1 MLLSVGINII
11 SEGIIFLTYIVIC
24 SSLIKSRWSKKAA
37 VCVVGAVLAVVIL
50 LQAVLFMTGHE
61 ETLLLTM
68 LPVTAYLPF
77 SVSLYVI
84 TSYGLAQT
92 ASVWTFGVLAVYI
105 LKAFKKMMG
114 WYIFQNLAFPYND
127 LWVMLLLLAAAGLL
141 VFVSF
146 RFLRKPFYSCMEK
159 KRAGLLLIFFPIF
172 GCLLLLSYFMNS
184 PLNYTVMV
192 LIVLTTLSVFLVAI
206 RAVSSQASMERM
218 KQAEEKLKD
227 QMDRQFREYEDVR
240 RKVEAGRI
248 NRHDMRHH
256 LLVMEELAKQS
267 DMEGIR
273 RYIEGLQDRLLDTE
287 HEAYCANATIDA
299 VLAPYI
305 RQAEDEGCAVTAQ
318 INLPETIPFDEMD
331 VCMVLANALEN
342 AVHACCMLSKEQD
355 RYIQMKVELRDA
367 HKLIISIKNPVE
379 LLPVFDEDGIP
390 VSTGSQEHGIG
401 LKSIRAITD
410 KYNGFF
416 RCKCDEMVFGFY
428 AALFGVQHTEAVP
441 VVKRIRPWKKLV
453 SAFGVSA
460 IAVALFAG
468 FQSVPA
474 LAFTGIYRDTLRVY
488 GSSFQ
493 VSWGGISLKA
503 DYPVVEQTG
512 VSTEDTPSESGDTQE
527 LPSETVDKPPSE
539 TVDKQQPS
547 SGTWGIYLPPLVVG
561 DTQVPSGM
569 EGTQTLPSGNEG
581 TQTPPSGTG
590 GTQIPPAESGG
601 TDLTEGVD
609 EMNRRIEEFWKEATE
624 RFIWYAS
631 RKYEGYVSSEITW
644 QTLRD
649 DEALLV
655 IKGVNAINAGGS
667 GEFSRCFILD
677 KKSGNMLELKDLFL
691 EGSDYV
697 EVISA
702 EVLKQMTKQ
711 QQNGEGRYFIP
722 GSIFDEK
729 DWFRTIAEDQNF
741 YINDQNRL
749 VIVFDEYEVAPGFM
763 GMPEFVIDT
772 GVLQKIL
779 KRPSVIS

>member
-1 MLLSVGINII
+1 MLLSVGINLI
-11 SEGIIFLTYIVIC
+11 SEGIILLTYILIC
-24 SSLIKSRWSKKAA
+24 SSLIRSRWSKKTAL
-37 VCVVGAVLAVVIL
+37 CVVGAVLIGIIL
-50 LQAVLFMTGHE
+50 LQAALLLIGQD
-61 ETLLLTM
+61 ETMVLTM

-84 TSYGLAQT
+84 TSYGLAKT
-92 ASVWTFGVLAVYI
+92 ASVWTFGMLAVYI
-105 LKAFKKMMG
+105 LKAFKKMLG
-114 WYIFQNLAFPYND
+114 WCVFRNFAFPYNH

-159 KRAGLLLIFFPIF
+159 KKTGLLLIFFPIF
-172 GCLLLLSYFMNS
+172 GCLLLLSYFINS
-184 PLNYTVMV
+184 TLNYTVMV
-192 LIVLTTLSVFLVAI
+192 LMVLTTLSVFLVAI
-206 RAVSSQASMERM
+206 CAVSSQASMERM

-267 DMEGIR
+267 DMEGIH
-273 RYIEGLQDRLLDTE
+273 RYIEGLQGRLLDTE
-287 HEAYCANATIDA
+287 HEAYCANVTIDA

-318 INLPETIPFDEMD
+318 INLPETIPFDAMD

-342 AVHACCMLSKEQD
+342 AVHACRKLSKEKN

-379 LLPVFDEDGIP
+379 LPPVFDEDGVP

-416 RCKCDEMVFGFY
+416 RCKCDEMVFYFY
-428 AALFGVQHTEAVP
+428 AALFGVQHTENVPAV
-441 VVKRIRPWKKLV
+441 KHIRPWKKLV

-460 IAVALFAG
+460 IAVTLFAC

-474 LAFTGIYRDTLRVY
+474 LAYTGIYGDTLQVY
-488 GSSFQ
+488 GRSFQ
-493 VSWGGISLKA
+493 LGWGSTSLKA

-512 VSTEDTPSESGDTQE
+512 VSMEGTPPETGDTQE
-527 LPSETVDKPPSE
+527 LPSETM
-539 TVDKQQPS
+539 DKQQPS
-547 SGTWGIYLPPLVVG
+547 SGTWGVYLPPLVVG
-561 DTQVPSGM
+561 DI
-569 EGTQTLPSGNEG
+569 
-581 TQTPPSGTG
+581 QTPPSGTG
-590 GTQIPPAESGG
+590 DIQTPPSGNEGAQVPPSGNGGTQIPPSDSGG
-601 TDLTEGVD
+601 KDLTEGVD
-609 EMNRRIEEFWKEATE
+609 EMNRRIEEFMEEATE

-631 RKYEGYVSSEITW
+631 RKYEGYVNSEITW
-644 QTLRD
+644 KTLRD

-655 IKGVNAINAGGS
+655 IKGVNTINAGGS

-677 KKSGNMLELKDLFL
+677 KKSGNMLELKDLFQ

-697 EVISA
+697 DVISA
-702 EVLKQMTKQ
+702 EVLKQMTRRQ
-711 QQNGEGRYFIP
+711 QSGEGRYYIP
-722 GSIFDEK
+722 GSIFGEE
-729 DWFRTIAEDQNF
+729 DWFRKIAEDQNF

-749 VIVFDEYEVAPGFM
+749 VIVFDKYEVAPGSM

-772 GVLQKIL
+772 AVL
-779 KRPSVIS
+779 KRILNIGGAVA